1 MKMMMMIR
9 MMVMMMVML
18 VMLVMM
24 MMVML
29 TFKLFAPCTHALDP
43 STAKIIPNLPAYKP
57 KLAKVAKL
65 ALFVSK

>member
-1 MKMMMMIR
+1 MMTMIR
-9 MMVMMMVML
+9 MMTMMMVML
-18 VMLVMM
+18 VVMM

-57 KLAKVAKL
+57 KLAKVVKL

>member
-1 MKMMMMIR
+1 MMTMIR
-9 MMVMMMVML
+9 MMTMMM

-57 KLAKVAKL
+57 KLAKVVKL

>member
-1 MKMMMMIR
+1 MK
-9 MMVMMMVML
+9 MMVMMMGMMM

-57 KLAKVAKL
+57 KLAKVVKL

>member
-1 MKMMMMIR
+1 MKMMT
-9 MMVMMMVML
+9 MMM

-24 MMVML
+24 MMVMML

-57 KLAKVAKL
+57 KLAKVVKL